1 MLKLFGYGL
10 GSLLCFDGAMGTL
23 SARRWQQLWRDASSL
38 VPSSL
43 GQYANEVVTVTQRYQ
58 IASPKSMKALFLAE
72 LACGVLILRL
82 TSKVR

>member
-38 VPSSL
+38 FLPPF
-43 GQYANEVVTVTQRYQ
+43 GQYTNEVVTVTQRYQ
-58 IASPKSMKALFLAE
+58 LTSPKSMRALFLAE